1 MVLGMARRGQIR
13 SQVDDTTLK
22 GMLEQIGG
30 AEGGAPKVKMARRMC
45 DDSDSEPDLEG
56 L

>member
-1 MVLGMARRGQIR
+1 MIQMARRKQIR
-13 SQVDDTTLK
+13 SQLDDSTLK

-30 AEGGAPKVKMARRMC
+30 VDAGAPKVVMARRMC
-45 DDSDSEPDLEG
+45 DDSDSEVDLEG